1 MTPAFPDLPA
11 PSAILFDWDNTL
23 IDSWATI
30 HLAFEETF
38 RAFDREPWTLDEVRA
53 RVRTS
58 ARETFPKL
66 FGDQAEEAM
75 ATYHRAFERRHLEGL
90 RCLKGAEACLERLSK
105 LSVPMGI
112 VSNKSGRFLRKEVE
126 ALGWQRFFGS
136 VIGATD
142 APRDKPAADPVQMA
156 LHQMGVEPTSAVWF
170 VGDTDVDLLC
180 AANSGCTGV
189 LLRAEVP
196 GEGEFIDCGTLCHAS
211 DFSELLRLVRAVKE
225 AELSSEEWV

>member
-1 MTPAFPDLPA
+1 
-11 PSAILFDWDNTL
+11 
-23 IDSWATI
+23 
-30 HLAFEETF
+30 
-38 RAFDREPWTLDEVRA
+38 

-136 VIGATD
+136 VTGATD
-142 APRDKPAADPVQMA
+142 APRDKPAAD
-156 LHQMGVEPTSAVWF
+156 
-170 VGDTDVDLLC
+170 
-180 AANSGCTGV
+180 
-189 LLRAEVP
+189 
-196 GEGEFIDCGTLCHAS
+196 
-211 DFSELLRLVRAVKE
+211 
-225 AELSSEEWV
+225 